1 MVEPF
6 EILRRDGELTAERER
21 LAPWL
26 AAEPDKTLA
35 FVAEMDFD
43 AVEGP
48 AVYVCPMHPEVVSEE
63 PGHCPSCGMKLLP
76 QATTVHLPHAP
87 RRRVRGAGP
96 LPELRHEAAA
106 GAVGGAGGRP

>member
-1 MVEPF
+1 MCSSRSPASSCWSTAPRRRPTAWARSRSPTSARCRTLAEPF
-6 EILRRDGELTAERER
+6 ELLRRDPELTAEREQ

-63 PGHCPSCGMKLLP
+63 PGHCPS
-76 QATTVHLPHAP
+76 
-87 RRRVRGAGP
+87 
-96 LPELRHEAAA
+96 AA
-106 GAVGGAGGRP
+106 